1 MSGSEDEREDFGA
14 ADEHS
19 LLPGKL
25 SFLKKKL
32 FVSFCKEDPSLSHL
46 SGLRLTL
53 ALASHEYSAPALRD
67 TLS

>member
-25 SFLKKKL
+25 SFFFFLNYWRL
-32 FVSFCKEDPSLSHL
+32 FQQRRSIFESLERAKASVSISQP
-46 SGLRLTL
+46 
-53 ALASHEYSAPALRD
+53 
-67 TLS
+67 

>member
-25 SFLKKKL
+25 GFFKL
-32 FVSFCKEDPSLSHL
+32 LVSFSKEDPSLSHL
-46 SGLRLTL
+46 SGLRLAL
-53 ALASHEYSAPALRD
+53 ALASHEYSAAL
-67 TLS
+67 S

>member
-1 MSGSEDEREDFGA
+1 MSGSEDEREDFGV

-25 SFLKKKL
+25 SFLKL
-32 FVSFCKEDPSLSHL
+32 FVSLCKEDPSLSHL
-46 SGLRLTL
+46 SGLRLAL
-53 ALASHEYSAPALRD
+53 ALASHEYSAPALRG

>member
-25 SFLKKKL
+25 SFFFFEIIGVFFSKG
-32 FVSFCKEDPSLSHL
+32 DPSLSHL
-46 SGLRLTL
+46 SGLRLAL
-53 ALASHEYSAPALRD
+53 ALASHEYSGVH
-67 TLS
+67 

>member
-25 SFLKKKL
+25 SFFLIICVFLQRRSIFESLERAKAS
-32 FVSFCKEDPSLSHL
+32 VSFSQP
-46 SGLRLTL
+46 
-53 ALASHEYSAPALRD
+53 
-67 TLS
+67 

>member
-25 SFLKKKL
+25 SFFL
-32 FVSFCKEDPSLSHL
+32 FFCEEDPSLSHL
-46 SGLRLTL
+46 SGLKLML
-53 ALASHEYSAPALRD
+53 ALASHEYSAPALAVID
-67 TLS
+67 